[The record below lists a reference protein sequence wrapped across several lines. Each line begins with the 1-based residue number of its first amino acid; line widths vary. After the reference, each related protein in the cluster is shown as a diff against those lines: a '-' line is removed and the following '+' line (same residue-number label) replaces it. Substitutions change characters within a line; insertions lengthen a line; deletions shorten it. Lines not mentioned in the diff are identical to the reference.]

1 MSSAALATAPH
12 ADTRLQRRDSSDIP
26 RPPSTS
32 ADAARPAV
40 EHVLLPL
47 VAGDEL
53 ESGCSL
59 GAEAAL
65 RDRRVGIPSMSMIF
79 TFRRT
84 SMTGGPPVGR
94 QWAKTRRGAWIRR
107 MLLCIQPSHGRRLPI
122 AVHEVIRCEAWLRQY
137 QSSSFPPSSSPPL
150 PRGPTQTKLEAEFG
164 SPPSTA
170 RRWPRD
176 RAQLDPTSPTGHF
189 YLLETGHFY
198 LGLTLA
204 SS

>member
-1 MSSAALATAPH
+1 MANPGPTLVDDLKSAVRPAQPPNAERNQVPMFIGELGRSTRSMLRNRAGRPRSAMSRAALATAPH

-94 QWAKTRRGAWIRR
+94 QWAKTR
-107 MLLCIQPSHGRRLPI
+107 
-122 AVHEVIRCEAWLRQY
+122 
-137 QSSSFPPSSSPPL
+137 
-150 PRGPTQTKLEAEFG
+150 
-164 SPPSTA
+164 
-170 RRWPRD
+170 
-176 RAQLDPTSPTGHF
+176 
-189 YLLETGHFY
+189 
-198 LGLTLA
+198 
-204 SS
+204 